1 VGRKA
6 HWVSPRQPGRR
17 NIKHDILRPAFL
29 RPKSGDGSYMII
41 EIILHLIEKTDNLK
55 GEKV

>member
-17 NIKHDILRPAFL
+17 NINHDIQRPAFF
-29 RPKSGDGSYMII
+29 RPKSGYGSYMIK
-41 EIILHLIEKTDNLK
+41 EIILHLVEITDNLK